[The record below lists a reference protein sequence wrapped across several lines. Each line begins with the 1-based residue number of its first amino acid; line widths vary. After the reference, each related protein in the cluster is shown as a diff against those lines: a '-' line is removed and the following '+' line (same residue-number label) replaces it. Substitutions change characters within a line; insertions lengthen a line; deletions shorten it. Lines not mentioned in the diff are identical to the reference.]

1 MDTLDT
7 GYLGYLCIAD
17 TAVLQI
23 QAKIKYC
30 ICIHGYVRIHVPPGT
45 GRRSGAAVD
54 GRHVRC
60 TVSEELCAAADAM
73 RMGARGGPM
82 QEGIR
87 AGCGGRRCGASDGV
101 PADALPLRCARRTRD
116 EAVKHTKSTL

>member
-30 ICIHGYVRIHVPPGT
+30 ICIHGYVRIHVPPGVLHT
-45 GRRSGAAVD
+45 L
-54 GRHVRC
+54 
-60 TVSEELCAAADAM
+60 LCAA
-73 RMGARGGPM
+73 GAPWTWRAESSLSTDGQTHAFKP
-82 QEGIR
+82 EGH
-87 AGCGGRRCGASDGV
+87 AAWV
-101 PADALPLRCARRTRD
+101 ARF
-116 EAVKHTKSTL
+116 